1 VRFALAPLRLA
12 LLVAHIL
19 LGLAILFAIFPW
31 SVQVTRNRIVRGWS
45 RVLVA
50 ICGARLMVSGR
61 ALDAVLARDG
71 MRAGTPGR
79 LLVANHISWL
89 DVFAIHAVLPGRFV
103 AKAEI
108 RRWLLLGALVTRSGT
123 LYIERGR
130 RHAVATINHRVA
142 QHLQAGESVTIF
154 PESTTTDGTELLPFH
169 SNLFASALHAAAP
182 VWPVALR
189 YTERGTPT
197 TGPAFIGDMGLITSL
212 ARILTARDL
221 AVEVALLDELSTAEH
236 PNRHALARAAHAAI
250 AMQLALSISASP
262 ISVGCSGST

>member
-31 SVQVTRNRIVRGWS
+31 SVQVTRNQIVRGWS
-45 RVLVA
+45 RALVA

-61 ALDAVLARDG
+61 ALDPALARG

-103 AKAEI
+103 AKSEI
-108 RRWLLLGALVTRSGT
+108 RGWPLLGALVTRSGT

-130 RHAVATINHRVA
+130 RHAVASINHRVA
-142 QHLQAGESVTIF
+142 QHLQAGELVMIF
-154 PESTTTDGTELLPFH
+154 PEGTTTDGTELLPFH

-189 YTERGTPT
+189 YTDCGTPT
-197 TGPAFIGDMGLITSL
+197 TGPAFIGDMGLVTSL

-236 PNRHALARAAHAAI
+236 PNRHALARAAHEAI
-250 AMQLALSISASP
+250 AAALGIQ
-262 ISVGCSGST
+262 

>member
-45 RVLVA
+45 RALVA
-50 ICGARLMVSGR
+50 ICGARLTVSGR
-61 ALDAVLARDG
+61 ALDPALARG

-103 AKAEI
+103 AKSEI
-108 RRWLLLGALVTRSGT
+108 RGWPLLGALVTRSGT

-130 RHAVATINHRVA
+130 RHAVAAINHRVA
-142 QHLQAGESVTIF
+142 RHLQAGESVMIF
-154 PESTTTDGTELLPFH
+154 PEGTTTDGTELLPFH

-189 YTERGTPT
+189 YTDCGTPT
-197 TGPAFIGDMGLITSL
+197 TGPAFIGDMGLVTSL

-236 PNRHALARAAHAAI
+236 PNRHALARAAHEAI
-250 AMQLALSISASP
+250 AAALGIQ
-262 ISVGCSGST
+262 